1 MVEKKRVGKRSGPFP
16 SHCRWA
22 RRENKGV
29 GSGVFLA
36 YLHTYIRLRNAK
48 AQHDSKYRGSKEKN
62 KGFVSSA
69 QYASCKRVVFDF
81 LAPLL
86 FFRPAASAK
95 PSHRINK

>member
-1 MVEKKRVGKRSGPFP
+1 MVEKKRVGKSPFP

-48 AQHDSKYRGSKEKN
+48 AQHDSKYRGSKEKIRDLFPLHN
-62 KGFVSSA
+62 TPHASESSSISSPPPSPSSLFP
-69 QYASCKRVVFDF
+69 SCC
-81 LAPLL
+81 LCE
-86 FFRPAASAK
+86 AK
-95 PSHRINK
+95 SSN